1 MHELINRVYYS
12 EMDSPIGPLT
22 IAATEKGVC
31 WLGFGKLDDNL
42 FILKRWVKR
51 WINSDQLHEAENELD
66 DVKQQ
71 LSEYFSKK
79 RTEFDLQVDLYG
91 TPFQKLVW
99 NSLMD
104 IPYGETRSYKE
115 IAIKINAPKAVR
127 AIGGA
132 NNSNPVSIIVP
143 CHRVIGSNGNLVG
156 YGGGLNIKQF
166 LLQLE
171 GYNSDIKK
179 IL

>member
-1 MHELINRVYYS
+1 MRDLANKVYYS

-22 IAATEKGVC
+22 IATTGKGVC
-31 WLGFGKLDDNL
+31 WLEFGKLDDNM

-51 WINSDQLHEAENELD
+51 WINSDQLFEAGSELD

-71 LSEYFSKK
+71 LTEYFAKQ
-79 RTEFDLQVDLYG
+79 RYEFDLQVDLYG

-104 IPYGETRSYKE
+104 IPYGETRSYKD

-166 LLQLE
+166 LLELE
-171 GYNSDIKK
+171 DSKTGVKN